1 MTSKITIFRNIKE
14 TDAPFHREVEH
25 IIERI
30 KNGAS
35 KELVKCDEAV
45 AFMKSHQKNGWLN
58 LNIKYAQSGKPYVEL
73 DTWQPT
79 KKTEAVNE
87 PVAQASDD
95 LPF

>member
-35 KELVKCDEAV
+35 KELVKRIRLEQ
-45 AFMKSHQKNGWLN
+45 MKG
-58 LNIKYAQSGKPYVEL
+58 G
-73 DTWQPT
+73 T
-79 KKTEAVNE
+79 KTN
-87 PVAQASDD
+87 
-95 LPF
+95 